1 MGALSSRWLRIMS
14 KPEEFCRS
22 ALECRRRANAAGA
35 DDKQAW
41 LKLAEDWDE
50 LAQSEDLLEELW
62 KDLQAKRSILD
73 KRNKPGSA
81 A

>member
-1 MGALSSRWLRIMS
+1 MS
-14 KPEEFCRS
+14 KPEEFCRR
-22 ALECRRRANAAGA
+22 ALECRRRANAVGA

-41 LKLAEDWDE
+41 LKLAEDWDK
-50 LAQSEDLLEELW
+50 LARSEDLLEEHW

-73 KRNKPGSA
+73 KRNKPRSA